1 MYLPFRNRDPRV
13 FLGEVAV
20 LLLSC
25 TSSAGSRSR
34 TLDFHAS
41 TSYTSGSVSRSSPR
55 VIPVTYAFW
64 HFLVFASF
72 TAGIPM
78 IDSDVTLHSRK
89 TTSGGNLRY
98 HVEGCGVESV
108 ECKVRVGWRLRLSYL
123 SYLCEPHIAISGLSY
138 RYRGDD
144 DSDSDSS
151 SGIDRIIPMLIVVGS
166 PVSMTCHF
174 R

>member
-1 MYLPFRNRDPRV
+1 MHLPFRHRDPRV
-13 FLGEVAV
+13 FLREVAM

-41 TSYTSGSVSRSSPR
+41 TSYTSGSVRSSPR

-64 HFLVFASF
+64 HFLVFALF

-78 IDSDVTLHSRK
+78 IDPDITLHSRRI
-89 TTSGGNLRY
+89 TSGGNLRY
-98 HVEGCGVESV
+98 QVEGCGVESV
-108 ECKVRVGWRLRLSYL
+108 ECKVGVGWRLRRSYR
-123 SYLCEPHIAISGLSY
+123 SYLCEPHTEISGLSY

-144 DSDSDSS
+144 DSEN
-151 SGIDRIIPMLIVVGS
+151 
-166 PVSMTCHF
+166 
-174 R
+174 